1 MYFVTRSTIEILTL
15 LLGLYMLTRLATS
28 TVICALTLALVAC
41 GEKAQSDP
49 RNEAPLVR
57 VAIVRGAT
65 STSRSFTGTVAAR
78 VQSDLGFRVSGKV
91 LERLVDT
98 GQSVKRGQPLMRIDP
113 VDLELAAR
121 AQQEAVAAAR
131 ARTTQ
136 ATEDEV
142 RYRAL
147 RGTAISAST
156 YDQYKA
162 AADTAKAQLS
172 AAEAQANVARNASR
186 YAELV
191 ADADGVVTDTLAE
204 PGQVVNAGQIVVR
217 LAHSGPREA
226 VIQLPETLRPAVG
239 SVGQATLFGKEG
251 VTVSSQLRQL
261 SDAADRATRT
271 FEARYVL
278 EGALAN
284 APLGTT
290 VTVEIPDEQ
299 ASGQGG
305 LQVPIGS
312 LFDAGKG
319 PGVWVIHGEPSTVS
333 WRPVAVQHL
342 GDDDARVAGEV
353 QQGDQI
359 VAFGAHLLHEGEPV
373 RVSGEGLASAIQ
385 RVRP

>member
-1 MYFVTRSTIEILTL
+1 MGL
-15 LLGLYMLTRLATS
+15 LMFARLATS
-28 TVICALTLALVAC
+28 TVTCALALAVVAC
-41 GEKAQSDP
+41 GEKAHSDP

-57 VAIVRGAT
+57 AAIVDGAG
-65 STSRSFTGTVAAR
+65 SASRSFTGTVAAR

-147 RGTAISAST
+147 RGTAISASM

-162 AADTAKAQLS
+162 AADTAKAELS

-204 PGQVVNAGQIVVR
+204 PGQVVSAGQIVVR
-217 LAHSGPREA
+217 VAHSGPREA
-226 VIQLPETLRPAVG
+226 VVQLPETLRPAVG
-239 SVGQATLFGKEG
+239 SVGRATLFGKEG
-251 VTVSSQLRQL
+251 ATVPARLRQL

-278 EGALAN
+278 EGALAD
-284 APLGTT
+284 AALGTT
-290 VTVEIPDEQ
+290 VTVEIPDEHAAQ
-299 ASGQGG
+299 DG

-319 PGVWVIHGEPSTVS
+319 PGVWVIQGEPSTVS
-333 WRPVAVQHL
+333 WRPVEVQHL
-342 GDDDARVAGEV
+342 GDDNARVAGEI
-353 QQGDQI
+353 QQGDRV
-359 VAFGAHLLHEGEPV
+359 VALGAHLLREGEAV
-373 RVSGEGLASAIQ
+373 RVSGQALASAAT
-385 RVRP
+385 RALP